1 MNETLALIAEFSIGL
16 AGFSGIVALIGNTN
30 HPIHRFRVMVLLR
43 ASFTPG
49 FCALL
54 ALLLQ
59 HAGLTLE
66 NTIRLTS
73 AIFGLVTLTSFARG
87 LQTMTK
93 FDGSSR
99 KTFFRPM
106 TLIHL
111 AGYVINIMLQT
122 LNAFMV
128 TQYAE
133 GILIGGLV
141 HVLLVGA
148 TSFIRIVR
156 SVLKNRSEIG

>member
-1 MNETLALIAEFSIGL
+1 MNEALTLIAEFSIGL
-16 AGFSGIVALIGNTN
+16 AGFSGIVALIGNTS
-30 HPIHRFRVMVLLR
+30 HPVHRFRVNVLLR

-66 NTIRLTS
+66 STIRLTS
-73 AIFGLVTLTSFARG
+73 AVFGLVTLTSFASG
-87 LQTMTK
+87 LQTMSK
-93 FDGSSR
+93 FVGSSR
-99 KTFFRPM
+99 QAFFKPI
-106 TLIHL
+106 TLIHI
-111 AGYVINIMLQT
+111 AGYVINIALQT
-122 LNAFMV
+122 LNALMV

-133 GILIGGLV
+133 AILIGGLV

-156 SVLKNRSEIG
+156 SVLKKRSETN